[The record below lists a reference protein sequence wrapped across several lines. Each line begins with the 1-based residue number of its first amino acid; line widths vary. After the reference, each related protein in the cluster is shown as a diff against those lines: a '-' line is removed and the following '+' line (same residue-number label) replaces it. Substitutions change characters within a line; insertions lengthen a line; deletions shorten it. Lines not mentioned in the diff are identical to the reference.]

1 MSQRN
6 VPTQVAAASVRG
18 RSVPAQV
25 AAVSV
30 SGLGYRQRLH
40 EVSVELQGGAL
51 ALIGPNG
58 AGKSTLLH
66 LLVGRLKPHAGRVSL
81 FGHAPR
87 SKEAA
92 PLRAYVP
99 QQIQFPA
106 HLQVREI
113 LLAAA
118 QAKGAS
124 VEAAEFAL
132 DRMGMLGFMLRRAGA
147 LSGGMTQR
155 LALAAALMDEPPLWL
170 LDEPASALDGGG
182 LERLAAW
189 ARDHVAAGGSLV
201 VSAHRPEE
209 VEAFASE
216 ALLLQGGRVAGR
228 QDVHDL
234 FEYRVLDGS
243 SAARPLPA
251 GWQVQRRA
259 SDVLQEV
266 LGSRDE

>member
-1 MSQRN
+1 MS
-6 VPTQVAAASVRG
+6 A
-18 RSVPAQV
+18 RSVPTEA

-30 SGLGYRQRLH
+30 SGLQYGHRLH
-40 EVSVELQGGAL
+40 EVSVELHRGAL

-66 LLVGRLKPHAGRVSL
+66 LLVGRLKPHAGRVRL

-87 SKEAA
+87 SKDAA

-106 HLQVREI
+106 HLHVREI

-124 VEAAEFAL
+124 VEAAESAL
-132 DRMGMLGFMLRRAGA
+132 ERMGMLGFMLRRAGT

-189 ARDHVAAGGSLV
+189 ARDHAAAGGSLV

-243 SAARPLPA
+243 ADSRPLPA
-251 GWQVQRRA
+251 GWRVQRHA
-259 SDVLQEV
+259 SEVLQEV